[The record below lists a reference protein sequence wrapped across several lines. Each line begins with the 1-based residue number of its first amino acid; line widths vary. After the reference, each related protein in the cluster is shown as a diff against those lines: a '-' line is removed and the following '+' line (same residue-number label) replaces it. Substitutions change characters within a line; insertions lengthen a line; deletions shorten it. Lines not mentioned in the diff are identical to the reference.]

1 MLFGTSGIRGIYG
14 KYITEE
20 LAYKIANV
28 FAHESIVIGRDTRKS
43 GLTLE
48 NACADGVIDN
58 RNHVSLL
65 GIVPTPTLAL
75 ATVKIKC
82 PGIMITAS
90 HNPSEYNGFKL
101 FEKGKEISRSDEK
114 WFEQKFNKWVEPA
127 EKGEESIYM
136 GEDGGGEYF
145 CARKDLK
152 IDVYAIHERGSFG
165 YTSKNPIQ
173 DHKEMIKKLIDCA
186 VIAKRKPKIVVDCNG
201 AASTVTPYLLRELGC
216 HVISVNCELEGFN
229 RASEP
234 NAENLA
240 RTAAMVKAVGAD
252 LGIAH
257 DGDGDRCVV
266 IDETGN
272 VLPLDVQLA
281 IMVEY
286 EAGSYWSLAG
296 SQLPKAKSQK
306 PIIISTVEASL
317 IVRETCE
324 RAGADI
330 KITPVGS
337 VYISE
342 ELEKTSALFGGEP
355 CGEYIFGS
363 AGHHAPD
370 GVLAAVKFVEIF
382 AKHGK
387 LSELRKKYKQYPMIR
402 EKFKCEKKDKYEAI
416 REIIKKININGTRT
430 EDDGLRVDE
439 KDGWFLIRASGTE
452 PIIRLTMEYKNKK
465 KLEER
470 ASELRRM
477 IRIFIS

>member
-20 LAYKIANV
+20 LAYKVANV

-43 GLTLE
+43 GLALE
-48 NACADGVIDN
+48 SACADGVVNSKNYVI
-58 RNHVSLL
+58 LL

-75 ATVKIKC
+75 ATVKIKS

-145 CARKDLK
+145 YARKDLK
-152 IDVYAIHERGSFG
+152 VDVYATRERGSFG
-165 YTSKNPIQ
+165 YNLRNPIQ
-173 DHKEMIKKLIDCA
+173 EHKEMIKKLIDCA

-229 RASEP
+229 QASEP

-240 RTAAMVKAVGAD
+240 KTAAIVKAVGAD

-281 IMVEY
+281 IMIEH
-286 EAGSYWSLAG
+286 ELE
-296 SQLPKAKSQK
+296 KSK
-306 PIIISTVEASL
+306 NKKIISTVEASL